1 MNSDIRQLLAEADS
15 ATALSDF
22 GDVERPYME
31 GEAAMVWS
39 RARGLFAAARCLMNE
54 GHVHEAAILTRP
66 LFEDSLVLTEMAS
79 VSQEGRVAIAVSRKL
94 DALSRLEGIFRRTE
108 KRGEGVEGNM
118 AYIAQRSS
126 ALRTYASRN
135 GVSTGWTQK
144 LDKLAK
150 RHHRYGKEYDGYLL
164 SHQFVHGSA
173 AITEMQAADEGGAVV
188 VGGEAV
194 DTERWALPTAV
205 SLAYSIALT
214 QRATCRI
221 LALEEPDGLS
231 ALIDKLEDMAG
242 YGADGGTVDNPE
254 DP

>member
-1 MNSDIRQLLAEADS
+1 MDNDVRQLLAETDS
-15 ATALSDF
+15 ATALTDF
-22 GDVERPYME
+22 GDVERSYME
-31 GEAAMVWS
+31 GEVAMVWS
-39 RARGLFAAARCLMNE
+39 RARGLFAAARCLLDQ
-54 GHVHEAAILTRP
+54 GLVHEAAILTRP

-94 DALSRLEGIFRRTE
+94 DALARLEGIFRRME

-126 ALRTYASRN
+126 ALRTYARRS

-173 AITEMQAADEGGAVV
+173 AITEMQASEDGEALV

-194 DTERWALPTAV
+194 DTERWQLPTAV
-205 SLAYSIALT
+205 SLAYSMALT

-221 LALEEPDGLS
+221 LGLEEPDGLS
-231 ALIDKLEDMAG
+231 ALIDKIEDLDG
-242 YGADGGTVDNPE
+242 YRADRGTEDNPE
-254 DP
+254 DR